1 MFLPINLDFD
11 QLPFIRPGGTPVSLL
26 NHPPFARMEKRSIPP
41 LGTRVAKYKVPGNL
55 LTKPGTYR
63 LAVRLYG
70 RTEPIYFMKFVGAT
84 NDMLRAENEWAD
96 EIHPYAVE
104 FQVR

>member
-1 MFLPINLDFD
+1 
-11 QLPFIRPGGTPVSLL
+11 
-26 NHPPFARMEKRSIPP
+26 MEKRSIPP
-41 LGTRVAKYKVPGNL
+41 LGTRVAKYKVPADRI
-55 LTKPGTYR
+55 TKPGTYK
-63 LAVRLYG
+63 LAVRLFG

-84 NDMLRAENEWAD
+84 TDMLRAENEWAD